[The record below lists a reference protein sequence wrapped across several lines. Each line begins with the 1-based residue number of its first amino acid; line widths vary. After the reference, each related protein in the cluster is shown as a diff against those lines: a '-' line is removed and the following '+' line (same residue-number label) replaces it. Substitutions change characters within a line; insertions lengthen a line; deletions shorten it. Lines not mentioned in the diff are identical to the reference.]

1 MNNSDNKI
9 SVQNSLN
16 ILFSKLSSGFA
27 ELKELLRKSGISD
40 DSKSVPDKLFNELL
54 QSAQSVANDIRV
66 ISENMGKIQ
75 RQLEQL
81 GEEKRRLQVLYSSGI
96 LFSSETEKKAL
107 LEIAIDTVVRELKA
121 DAGFIIL
128 ASEGGEPEET
138 FAKNMNPDEKP
149 DALRMSTTVLK
160 NTIAGAAPVQV
171 NDTADDSEL
180 ANKFSIVKLGISS
193 VLCVP
198 LISGKKVLGTVY
210 LDRRNKDN
218 PFTHTDLVFL
228 LSFAKQIVKGLEISQ
243 QFFNLERKLLT
254 DSILKFDDLRKEFRC
269 ENIIGKS
276 PKLFEVLKLAAKVS
290 PTDASVLILGE
301 NGTGKDLLARAIH
314 KNSRRKDKPF
324 ITIDCGSIP
333 PDLLESELFGYE
345 SGAFTGANKTKP
357 GKLELA
363 DGGTLFFDEI
373 GELNIN
379 LQAKLLRVIQ
389 TKEFERLGSVNT
401 RKINVRIISATNK
414 DINQMIKSAQFRE
427 DLYYRLKVI
436 EIVIPPL
443 RERKE
448 DIEELVR
455 VFIEKHSPHGKRLS
469 ISAEALEILE
479 NYSWPG
485 NIREL
490 ENIILRCTVLAKDDI
505 IKAEDLPE
513 EIRSDVQDM
522 INFTTSKTLPEAEYE
537 FRKMYVLK
545 VLRQSSSK
553 SEAAKKLG
561 INRTHFYKLLNQLGI
576 RY

>member
-27 ELKELLRKSGISD
+27 ELKELLSKSGISD

-469 ISAEALEILE
+469 ISAEALGILE